1 MEQPLCGND
10 CRQDFVS
17 WFFGVWSARSRV
29 PAVSS
34 PDGARFVKRQA

>member
-17 WFFGVWSARSRV
+17 WFLVVRSARSRV
-29 PAVSS
+29 PTLSS